1 MKLISYMV
9 TCGGDA
15 GFRCS
20 NKPEWCSVGSML
32 LFDAKKW
39 NIDSIAEA
47 IRQIYRTYKS
57 AKMAR
62 WTFAEH
68 SDDTS
73 EAVGSFINTHDGVY
87 VDLDYRDEDGICW
100 LGTLGAKKEKRIHSK
115 EHEVTRWSRNGSES
129 NYDYDK

>member
-15 GFRCS
+15 GFRFS
-20 NKPEWCSVGSML
+20 NHPEWCSVGSML
-32 LFDAKKW
+32 LFDAEKW
-39 NIDSIAEA
+39 DNDKIADA
-47 IRQIYRTYKS
+47 IQKMYRVYKEGRH
-57 AKMAR
+57 R

-68 SDDTS
+68 SDDAYS
-73 EAVGSFINTHDGVY
+73 AIGPFINNNDGVY

-100 LGTLGAKKEKRIHSK
+100 LGTLDANQEKQIHSK